1 MEDVRINLRKQQL
14 EKIAQQKARAQAQ
27 AQAQAQAH
35 AQTQQKVE
43 TGPDV
48 KISDAAPESATSVT
62 TTGPTSVSLVIVQ
75 PVPLHPPRTLYTH
88 RYH

>member
-14 EKIAQQKARAQAQ
+14 EKITQQKARAQ

-43 TGPDV
+43 TGPEV
-48 KISDAAPESATSVT
+48 KMSDAAPESATSVT